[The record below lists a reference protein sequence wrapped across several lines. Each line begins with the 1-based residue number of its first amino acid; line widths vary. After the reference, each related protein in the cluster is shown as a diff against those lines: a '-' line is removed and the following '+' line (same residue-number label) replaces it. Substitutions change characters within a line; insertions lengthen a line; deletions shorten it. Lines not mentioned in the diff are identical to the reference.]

1 MTVKS
6 FPHAAFALL
15 CATIVAAG
23 HLVAAGQASR
33 RDADQMRQKVAS
45 ISQFA
50 TRPAREA
57 RRTTVTENEVNAY
70 LAYDGATD
78 LPAGVVEPVVTIL
91 GTGRVSGRAIVDL
104 DAVRKLKQPSSM
116 FDPANFLTGRLPI
129 TATGVL
135 TTNNGVGRFQLES
148 ATVGGMPVPKT
159 MLQQIVS
166 AYSRS
171 PQNPSGINLDDP
183 FELPARIRE
192 IQVERGQAVVV
203 Q

>member
-1 MTVKS
+1 
-6 FPHAAFALL
+6 
-15 CATIVAAG
+15 
-23 HLVAAGQASR
+23 
-33 RDADQMRQKVAS
+33 MRQKVAS

-50 TRPAREA
+50 ARPAREA